1 MRLLSRIYALT
12 GSDEIGGS
20 LNRKQRYSYM
30 QRLFIIAAFVAV
42 ILPLAVTTT
51 LSFLQYHSLF
61 DQDASD
67 KLRLDAQSSKQA
79 FEFHIQ
85 ETLSTMA
92 VVDQGYK
99 YGELFDTPAL
109 EALLIRLRNEY
120 WWVVDLGTLDS
131 TGVQRAYVGPY
142 PFQGI
147 NYSDQEW
154 FQNAYAR
161 KTYISDFF
169 TGHRGVSHF
178 VVTVTNGAPGTDTYW
193 MLRASIDSEHL
204 SNYITTV
211 NTDVSTDMF
220 LVGLDGTLRTPSS
233 SHGTMGDMYD
243 PDIASKGQ
251 NVTLVDRE
259 ENGSI
264 VHAAITK
271 LDGIPWI
278 LVLERRSDAY
288 GDSWSRFQMQF
299 IGIVI
304 ICALVALYV
313 IFRVTRV
320 MLSMI
325 QRADERRDQILA
337 EAQHT
342 AKLASVGQLAAGVA
356 HEINNP
362 LAIINEKIGLI
373 RDLTKFSGDFAQ
385 RDRFL
390 TLTEGA
396 AVAVKRC
403 RDITHRLLG
412 FARRMDVE
420 KESLQINDVIRE
432 VISFVE
438 REALYRDIKM
448 VLNLDASLPA
458 IQSDR
463 GQQQQIFLNIIN
475 NAMDAVGKSGG
486 VTITTTKKH
495 PGLVS
500 TTITDTGP
508 GIPHNVMKHI
518 FEPFFTTKLRN
529 ESSGTGL
536 GLSITYGIVKK
547 LCGQITVDS
556 PPGEGATFTI
566 DFPIECDLEE

>member
-161 KTYISDFF
+161 KTYISDIF
-169 TGHRGVSHF
+169 TGYRGVPHF

-211 NTDVSTDMF
+211 NTDVSTDM
-220 LVGLDGTLRTPSS
+220 
-233 SHGTMGDMYD
+233 
-243 PDIASKGQ
+243 
-251 NVTLVDRE
+251 
-259 ENGSI
+259 
-264 VHAAITK
+264 
-271 LDGIPWI
+271 
-278 LVLERRSDAY
+278 
-288 GDSWSRFQMQF
+288 
-299 IGIVI
+299 
-304 ICALVALYV
+304 
-313 IFRVTRV
+313 
-320 MLSMI
+320 
-325 QRADERRDQILA
+325 
-337 EAQHT
+337 
-342 AKLASVGQLAAGVA
+342 
-356 HEINNP
+356 
-362 LAIINEKIGLI
+362 
-373 RDLTKFSGDFAQ
+373 
-385 RDRFL
+385 
-390 TLTEGA
+390 
-396 AVAVKRC
+396 
-403 RDITHRLLG
+403 
-412 FARRMDVE
+412 
-420 KESLQINDVIRE
+420 
-432 VISFVE
+432 
-438 REALYRDIKM
+438 
-448 VLNLDASLPA
+448 
-458 IQSDR
+458 
-463 GQQQQIFLNIIN
+463 
-475 NAMDAVGKSGG
+475 
-486 VTITTTKKH
+486 
-495 PGLVS
+495 
-500 TTITDTGP
+500 
-508 GIPHNVMKHI
+508 
-518 FEPFFTTKLRN
+518 
-529 ESSGTGL
+529 
-536 GLSITYGIVKK
+536 
-547 LCGQITVDS
+547 
-556 PPGEGATFTI
+556 
-566 DFPIECDLEE
+566 